1 MRKHAAIAYRFLF
14 ALGCLGFA
22 VAGRPAHA
30 DPLITDLSA
39 DQGLVG
45 GYLAI
50 YGSGFGSAQ
59 GQSYVL
65 FGGRVL
71 TVLDWTDVA
80 INVLL
85 LPHAGPSVL
94 EPNVAHPLV
103 VVRQPGN
110 IQSNAVPFLMTGLP
124 TPPQPTTGGGT
135 GTQGSKGDKG
145 DKGDPGP
152 QGPPG
157 PVGPQGPKGDKGDK
171 GDVGPAGPKG
181 DKGDPGAAGPAG
193 PAGPAGL
200 PGGAAAR
207 VLTFSATNLLQTL
220 ANSSPL
226 LLFDAPNSTAITPTL
241 DANGMV
247 MVTFSATVTPPD
259 GDSAPFEYLLW
270 LDTGTAP
277 TMPSPAT
284 VTIPPGGSQIST
296 TQSFPL
302 GPGRHLIQAVVR
314 SPSSSA
320 LTLTNAHLTVLFV
333 QTP

>member
-1 MRKHAAIAYRFLF
+1 MRNHAAVAYRLLF
-14 ALGCLGFA
+14 ALSCLGLA
-22 VAGRPAHA
+22 VTGRPANA
-30 DPLITDLSA
+30 DPLITNLSTG
-39 DQGLVG
+39 QGPVG
-45 GYLAI
+45 SYLAI

-85 LPHAGPSVL
+85 LPHAGPTVL

-110 IQSNAVPFLMTGLP
+110 VQSNPFPFLMTGLP
-124 TPPQPTTGGGT
+124 TPPPPTGGNTGGNTGST
-135 GTQGSKGDKG
+135 GTKG

-152 QGPPG
+152 P
-157 PVGPQGPKGDKGDK
+157 GPQGPKGDKGDK
-171 GDVGPAGPKG
+171 GDTGAAGPKG
-181 DKGDPGAAGPAG
+181 DKGDKGDPGSPGPAG
-193 PAGPAGL
+193 PAGGT
-200 PGGAAAR
+200 GTR
-207 VLTFSATNLLQTL
+207 VLTFSTTNLLQTL
-220 ANSSPL
+220 SNASPL
-226 LLFDAPNSTAITPTL
+226 LLFDAPNSTAIQPTL
-241 DANGMV
+241 DANGIV

-259 GDSAPFEYLLW
+259 GASSSFEYLLW
-270 LDTGTAP
+270 FDTGPAP

-284 VTIPPGGSQIST
+284 VTIPSGGAQIST

-302 GPGRHLIQAVVR
+302 GPGQHLIQAVVR
-314 SPSSSA
+314 SPNSAA
-320 LTLTNAHLTVLFV
+320 LTLTNAHLTVLWV